1 MPESLLLSPDVLQAV
16 SVYTHCYCSTINSIR
31 TQFELQSC
39 QSPSGSVVNALVFH
53 APGLRI
59 DTHPGQIFFARFSF
73 LEKVSD
79 IADSA
84 TIAHALRAISLRA

>member
-1 MPESLLLSPDVLQAV
+1 MQSLVTVTAVL
-16 SVYTHCYCSTINSIR
+16 NSIR

-39 QSPSGSVVNALVFH
+39 QSPSGSLVNALVFH

-59 DTHPGQIFFARFSF
+59 DTRPGQILFARFSLPDF
-73 LEKVSD
+73 LCQIFFPGKKKVSD

-84 TIAHALRAISLRA
+84 TIAHVSLWA